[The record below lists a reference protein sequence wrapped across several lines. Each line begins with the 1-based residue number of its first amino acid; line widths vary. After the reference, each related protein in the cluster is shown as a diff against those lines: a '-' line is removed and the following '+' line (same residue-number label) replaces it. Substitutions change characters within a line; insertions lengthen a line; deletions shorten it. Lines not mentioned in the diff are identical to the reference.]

1 MKIEVKGHSG
11 CNIEIVREGNT
22 FYIEKGT
29 HDPRYVPRL
38 LAQFE
43 KQQRAYAVCSGRTR
57 IPQIYHVTHDND
69 CAVARMEYVYSQNFI
84 DFFETAGFE
93 EINAFMEHVVEYVE
107 SEINASPMQ
116 EVSAD
121 VVLAKFKDVQLKIG
135 ENQMINHDEEIK
147 TLVTEASNCFNSL
160 PAKLFLPM
168 GQCHGDMT
176 FSNILFNK
184 SNLYLIDF
192 LDSFIE
198 SPLMDIVK
206 LRQDSAFGWSELMF
220 TGKFDQTRLHIISTR
235 IDTYLHTHFSEYEWY
250 RQYYEAFQLMN
261 FLRILQYAKEDK
273 VIQYLKKVITQL
285 LKGGRNEF

>member
-29 HDPRYVPRL
+29 RDSHYVPRL

-43 KQQRAYAVCSGRTR
+43 KQQRAYAVCRGGIR

-69 CAVARMEYVYSQNFI
+69 FAVARMEYVYSQNFI

-93 EINAFMEHVVEYVE
+93 GINEFMEHIVEYVE
-107 SEINASPMQ
+107 NEINASPIQ
-116 EVSAD
+116 EVSSG
-121 VVLAKFKDVQLKIG
+121 VVLAKFKDVQLKMG
-135 ENQMINHDEEIK
+135 ENQMINQDEEIK
-147 TLVTEASNCFNSL
+147 VLMTEASSCFNAL
-160 PAKLFLPM
+160 PAQLFLPI

-261 FLRILQYAKEDK
+261 FLRVLQYAKEK
-273 VIQYLKKVITQL
+273 RVIQYLKNVIAQL
-285 LKGGRNEF
+285 LKGGSHEL